1 MLQFQG
7 FKPDALNRMAKT
19 MGYSGDMKEFD
30 RFLNENPD
38 KQEMMDVYSEK
49 AKEMMMGGYVKGY
62 ANGGMVIDPR
72 LSLPQQPVQRNPN
85 VLAGYYDSPEYNAF
99 INDPRNQFGTMDIRS
114 SPYFGFQGSGSVG
127 GAADQAYEDYL
138 NRTGQTSY
146 LQGGADY
153 TSNPN
158 YDEYIKTL
166 GEAGPLQTVSGPSD
180 TLIGPPM
187 MANPGLPNQ
196 GREQTTGQAA
206 NPQATAP
213 TSPVDYT
220 QGPVPQSTGYQG
232 GTITEAIANRA
243 FTPGLPFGGT
253 VQPVGTAFN
262 QNQAVDTTLGQVS
275 GTIAPPISTAT
286 TATAAAPTV
295 VDPRTMTASTAAS
308 GVQAATGAMAPA
320 QGVVDP
326 RAEVTGQ
333 QTTGTSVEALTEAQG
348 TATTMVN
355 PVTRTIQAG
364 EVVSGAAN
372 AETAAT
378 FMEQVQAAEATPTN
392 KATVQGQLEGL
403 MAAFEGGNTPA
414 WAAGAMR
421 NVTTQMANRGL
432 GASSMAA
439 QALIQGAMEAALP
452 IAQADAQITAQFEAQ
467 NLSNR
472 QQRAMLAAQQ
482 RATFMGMEFDQAFQA
497 RVQNSARIGD
507 IANMNFTADQQVA
520 LENSRVANTVN
531 MANLSNRQAMIMAEA
546 AALSQLDM
554 ANLSNRQQAAVQ
566 NAQNFMQMD
575 MANLSNRQQTDM
587 FKGQQIIQSL
597 FTDQA
602 AENAAR
608 QFNATSQSQT
618 DQFFA
623 SLASTTA
630 QFNATQANAQEQF
643 NAGQT
648 NTMGKFIAEV
658 QNQRDQFNAQNRLV
672 IDQNNA
678 QWRREIATADTVAIN
693 RANELNA
700 SSILD
705 MSDSAYK
712 NLWQY
717 YSDSM
722 EWAWNS
728 AENEQERWNRLAL
741 QQMQNDTSIKLA
753 DMKSDYQS
761 STSFGKLIGTLF
773 TGGNKIFG
781 SLVGGTS
788 EIASVT

>member
-1 MLQFQG
+1 M
-7 FKPDALNRMAKT
+7 T
-19 MGYSGDMKEFD
+19 
-30 RFLNENPD
+30 
-38 KQEMMDVYSEK
+38 
-49 AKEMMMGGYVKGY
+49 
-62 ANGGMVIDPR
+62 
-72 LSLPQQPVQRNPN
+72 
-85 VLAGYYDSPEYNAF
+85 
-99 INDPRNQFGTMDIRS
+99 ND
-114 SPYFGFQGSGSVG
+114 
-127 GAADQAYEDYL
+127 AYEAYL
-138 NRTGQTSY
+138 NRTGNTSY
-146 LQGGADY
+146 LRGGADFVQNPEY
-153 TSNPN
+153 QEQGLSYVTEDGRIMEGINPNMPPATTMPLFPEATLPYNPTPPPGGYPKFKDPRLEPPPTTMPVDGRLPDYSEEYKAENPLGPAIPTPRGSNP
-158 YDEYIKTL
+158 D
-166 GEAGPLQTVSGPSD
+166 S
-180 TLIGPPM
+180 
-187 MANPGLPNQ
+187 
-196 GREQTTGQAA
+196 
-206 NPQATAP
+206 QATAP
-213 TSPVDYT
+213 PVGPVDYT

-243 FTPGLPFGGT
+243 FTPGLPYGGT
-253 VQPVGTAFN
+253 VSPVGTAYNAN
-262 QNQAVDTTLGQVS
+262 QSMDTSGGQVS
-275 GTIAPPISTAT
+275 GAITPSVMGAAT
-286 TATAAAPTV
+286 STAAAPTV

-320 QGVVDP
+320 QGAVDP
-326 RAEVTGQ
+326 RAQATAQ
-333 QTTGTSVEALTEAQG
+333 QTTETSVEALTEAQG

-364 EVVSGAAN
+364 EVVNGAAN
-372 AETAAT
+372 AETAST

-403 MAAFEGGNTPA
+403 MASFEGGNTPA

-439 QALIQGAMEAALP
+439 QALIQGALESALP
-452 IAQADAQITAQFEAQ
+452 IAQADAQIVAQFEAQ

-482 RATFMGMEFDQAFQA
+482 RATFMGMEFDQSFQA

-520 LENSRVANTVN
+520 LENSRIANTVN
-531 MANLSNRQAMIMAEA
+531 LANLSNSQAMIMAEA
-546 AALSQLDM
+546 SALANLDM
-554 ANLSNRQQAAVQ
+554 SNLANRQQAAVQ

-575 MANLSNRQQTDM
+575 MQNLSNQQQTDM

-602 AENAAR
+602 AENAAK

-623 SLASTTA
+623 SLSSTTS
-630 QFNATQANAQEQF
+630 QFNASQANAQGQF
-643 NAGQT
+643 NAGQS
-648 NTMGKFIAEV
+648 NTMNKFVAEV
-658 QNQRDQFNAQNRLV
+658 QNQREQFNAKNRLI

-700 SSILD
+700 SAVLN
-705 MSDSAYK
+705 MSDAAYK

-781 SLVGGTS
+781 SLTGGTG
-788 EIASVT
+788 ELASVTGT